1 MTEAT
6 SAPRGRPR
14 SAAPRGAPRTEAP
27 RGRPRS
33 EAAHRAVLAA
43 AAELLLD
50 HGLHAVS
57 MDTVAERAGVSKA
70 TIYRWWPKK
79 EILALDVLFDEWSAV
94 TPQQYVGLLR
104 SDLVALLRAWTRL
117 ASGRPYGRVV
127 AALLAEARTD
137 QAFSDEYQ
145 RRMLEPR
152 RAEARTLFA
161 RAVACGE
168 IPGDTNVELAID
180 LLYGPLYHRLLH
192 GHAPLDDQF
201 VDDLVD
207 LALRGIQPAA

>member
-1 MTEAT
+1 MSQAVAT
-6 SAPRGRPR
+6 H
-14 SAAPRGAPRTEAP
+14 

-33 EAAHRAVLAA
+33 ETARKAVLAA

-57 MDTVAERAGVSKA
+57 MDAVAERAGVSKA

-79 EILALDVLFDEWSAV
+79 EILALDMLFTEWVAV
-94 TPQQYVGLLR
+94 TPQRYESGLLR
-104 SDLVALLRAWTRL
+104 DDLRALLLAWTRL
-117 ASGRPYGRVV
+117 ATSRPYGRVA

-137 QAFSDEYQ
+137 PAFSDEYQ
-145 RRMLEPR
+145 RRILEPR
-152 RAEARTLFA
+152 RDQARMIFA
-161 RAVACGE
+161 DAVARGE
-168 IPGDTNVELAID
+168 ISVRTKIEVAID

-201 VDDLVD
+201 VDDIVD
-207 LALRGIQPAA
+207 MALRGIGPGA

>member
-1 MTEAT
+1 MTEVIAT
-6 SAPRGRPR
+6 H
-14 SAAPRGAPRTEAP
+14 

-33 EAAHRAVLAA
+33 ETAHKAVLAA

-57 MDTVAERAGVSKA
+57 MDAVAERAGVSKA

-79 EILALDVLFDEWSAV
+79 EILALDMLFTEWVAV
-94 TPQQYVGLLR
+94 TPARYESGVLR
-104 SDLVALLRAWTRL
+104 SDLTELLRAWAQL

-137 QAFSDEYQ
+137 PAFSAEYQ

-152 RAEARTLFA
+152 RDQARMIFTHAIA
-161 RAVACGE
+161 RGE
-168 IPGDTNVELAID
+168 IPGGTKIEVAID

-192 GHAPLDDQF
+192 GHAPLDAQF
-201 VDDLVD
+201 VDDIID
-207 LALRGIQPAA
+207 MALRGIHAGA

>member
-1 MTEAT
+1 MTKVIAT
-6 SAPRGRPR
+6 Q
-14 SAAPRGAPRTEAP
+14 

-33 EAAHRAVLAA
+33 ETARKAVLAA

-57 MDTVAERAGVSKA
+57 MDAVAERAGVSKA

-79 EILALDVLFDEWSAV
+79 EILALDMLFTEWSAV
-94 TPQQYVGLLR
+94 TPQQFQSGLLR

-137 QAFSDEYQ
+137 PGFSAEYQ

-152 RAEARTLFA
+152 RDQARIIFA
-161 RAVACGE
+161 HAVARGE
-168 IPGDTNVELAID
+168 LSGETKIEVAID
-180 LLYGPLYHRLLH
+180 MLYGPLYHRLLH

-201 VDDLVD
+201 VNDIVD
-207 LALRGIQPAA
+207 MALRGLQPTL